1 MDMYLSQIQSFR
13 LAAVLEECSDQLD
26 ILEHALTIQIH
37 RECSTEERQAK
48 VKKVKRD
55 CHYISQQVSKLQGEL
70 EEKQS
75 FSCLL
80 QVVHGQ
86 DQEKNAE
93 SSKREAK
100 KEMEKRRRT
109 LPKQQAEL
117 QQKANQMKELQTL
130 YEDVKDRLHRLNESN
145 AERKSLEERN
155 IEQQLQ
161 KTQNE
166 MREAEKRLED
176 QVQVLNDQLKLQ
188 ERIHEESIK
197 FLKKQHQE
205 LQDQLRQWQECT
217 EQNMQE
223 KEQHL
228 TSTRYRRATNLEKLT
243 AMQKKYSEMEE
254 VVKEEWE
261 EQERLRQLE
270 LRKIASIKVQ
280 AWWRG
285 CMVRKGFGI
294 YRKVEDKKGKKK
306 KKKEGKK
313 KKKK

>member
-1 MDMYLSQIQSFR
+1 MNLSQIQSLR

-26 ILEHALTIQIH
+26 ILEHALTIHIH
-37 RECSTEERQAK
+37 RECSTEQRRAR

-75 FSCLL
+75 FACLL

-100 KEMEKRRRT
+100 KEMEKRRRL

-117 QQKANQMKELQTL
+117 QEKANQLKELQTL
-130 YEDVKDRLHRLNESN
+130 YEDIKERLHQLNESN
-145 AERKSLEERN
+145 AERKCLEERN

-161 KTQNE
+161 RTQNE

-176 QVQVLNDQLKLQ
+176 QVVVLNDQLKLQ
-188 ERIHEESIK
+188 ERIHGESNI

-205 LQDQLRQWQECT
+205 LQEQLRHWQECT

-223 KEQHL
+223 KEHNL
-228 TSTRYRRATNLEKLT
+228 TSMRYRRATNLEKLT

-254 VVKEEWE
+254 VVKEDWE
-261 EQERLRQLE
+261 EQERIRQRE
-270 LRKIASIKVQ
+270 REIAASIKLQ
-280 AWWRG
+280 SWWRG

-294 YRKVEDKKGKKK
+294 YRKVEEKKGKK